1 MHVHVQSVT
10 KVGNQARHF
19 AEILQ
24 VQEYIQS
31 RHALS
36 ADTTHKIQAMRT
48 FTFDYLKLDTTAFPV
63 NGLHSAALAALALA
77 PRSEKALMPDAALPT

>member
-1 MHVHVQSVT
+1 MHVQSVN
-10 KVGNQARHF
+10 VGNQVRHF

-24 VQEYIQS
+24 VQEYIRS

-48 FTFDYLKLDTTAFPV
+48 FTFNYLKLDTTDFPV
-63 NGLHSAALAALALA
+63 NGLHPAALAALGLTPHSDKA
-77 PRSEKALMPDAALPT
+77 PMPDAALPT

>member
-1 MHVHVQSVT
+1 MHVQSVT

-24 VQEYIQS
+24 VREYIRS
-31 RHALS
+31 RHPLS

-48 FTFDYLKLDTTAFPV
+48 FTFDYLKLDTTDFPV
-63 NGLHSAALAALALA
+63 NCLHSAALAALALA
-77 PRSEKALMPDAALPT
+77 PRSHKALLPDAALPT